1 MMQAIYKGVEIE
13 LESHQEPHG
22 LWKCDYTLITHP
34 DGTLTRTTHPGDA
47 KFPAKDLADEHALQ
61 EAHDAID
68 RDTKGQPA
76 EKIVDP
82 PRQVRI

>member
-1 MMQAIYKGVEIE
+1 MIQAIYKGVEIE

-34 DGTLTRTTHPGDA
+34 ERTRTIHRGE
-47 KFPAKDLADEHALQ
+47 KEFPTKDSADENALQ
-61 EAHDAID
+61 EARDSID
-68 RDTKGQPA
+68 RDTKGQP
-76 EKIVDP
+76 EEEIVNP